1 MAGNHLLRIYKAKY
15 SLTSISNQAGDSD
28 PSQETKPHLC
38 RYKNLAPG
46 IDKVSKN
53 KTTTHIYIDKGT
65 RTQHKVYVKKQ
76 NIDNNMD
83 STI

>member
-46 IDKVSKN
+46 IDKVSISKI
-53 KTTTHIYIDKGT
+53 KRRI
-65 RTQHKVYVKKQ
+65 
-76 NIDNNMD
+76 
-83 STI
+83 